1 MLRRVKNWLGIE
13 GVKLEL
19 ELPEKVAS
27 EEGQIEGKIRFYSMQ
42 PQTVTL
48 IKVFL
53 TERYTRGRR
62 KEKRI
67 DEYCLGQMDLVQPI
81 DIPANEPVEV
91 EFTLPFEMLQSEMD
105 EFEQRNVLTKGLA
118 RAAKY
123 LYSAKSNYFVEAEAK
138 VKGTGL
144 NPFDKREIQIN

>member
-19 ELPEKVAS
+19 ELPEKVTAA
-27 EEGQIEGKIRFYSMQ
+27 EGQVVGKIRFYSMQ

-67 DEYCLGQMDLVQPI
+67 DEYCLGQIDLLRPI
-81 DIPANEPVEV
+81 DIPANDPVEV
-91 EFTLPFEMLQSEMD
+91 EFTLPFEMLRSEVD
-105 EFEQRNVLTKGLA
+105 EFEERNILTKGLA
-118 RAAKY
+118 YAAKY
-123 LYSAKSNYFVEAEAK
+123 LYNAKSNYFVEAEAK

-144 NPFDKREIQIN
+144 NPFDKQEVEIV